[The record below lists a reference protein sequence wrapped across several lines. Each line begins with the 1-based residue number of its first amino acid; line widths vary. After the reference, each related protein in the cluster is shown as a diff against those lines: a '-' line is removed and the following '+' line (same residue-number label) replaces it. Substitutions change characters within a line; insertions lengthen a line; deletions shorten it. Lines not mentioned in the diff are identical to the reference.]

1 MSAEKI
7 PPRRVIGR
15 QWAGAKITLDRP
27 ARAAHVVRPIFS
39 LTLATKSKPLG
50 REVASAS
57 PGQSTDMSKK
67 KFSFGEITERAREQM
82 RDDDGAV
89 KSAITKWPEL
99 ENLIPALTN
108 DEYAQLSANIRAEG
122 CRDPLVLWQQ
132 AGEIVLVDGHNR
144 FRICDEHREELIT
157 KFGYDYKYIFR
168 DFADVEAAKDWMIN
182 NQLGKRNLTEEW
194 KSYLR
199 GIQYRAEKQQQGR
212 PKKDAEGKTSG
223 DGLKTAE
230 RLAELHRVS
239 DKTIRRDEK
248 FVEVLEKITGSNDQL
263 RKDILNR
270 TVRLPKMELLSLE
283 NEDERILRRVG
294 ELVVEGQPFMRAL
307 GTARSAFRIVAPEL
321 EITPDEQT
329 EALKAEVLKTIEKA
343 VEKRDPK
350 LVAKAKEMLDE
361 MARLWD

>member
-1 MSAEKI
+1 
-7 PPRRVIGR
+7 
-15 QWAGAKITLDRP
+15 
-27 ARAAHVVRPIFS
+27 
-39 LTLATKSKPLG
+39 
-50 REVASAS
+50 
-57 PGQSTDMSKK
+57 MSKK
-67 KFSFGEITERAREQM
+67 KFTFGEITERAREQM
-82 RDDDGAV
+82 RDDDQAV
-89 KSAITKWPEL
+89 KASIAKWPEL

-122 CRDPLVLWQQ
+122 CRDPLVLWQTDGQ
-132 AGEIVLVDGHNR
+132 AVLVDGHNR
-144 FRICDEHREELIT
+144 FRVCTEHRDELVT

-168 DFADVEAAKDWMIN
+168 EFADVEAAKDWMIN

-212 PKKDAEGKTSG
+212 PKKAADGTPT

-230 RLAELHRVS
+230 RLAELHKVS

-248 FVEVLEKITGSNDQL
+248 FVEVLEKITGDNDQL

-294 ELVVEGQPFMRAL
+294 ELVLEGAPFMKAL
-307 GTARSAFRIVAPEL
+307 TTARTAYRAAPPEL
-321 EITPDEQT
+321 ETTPDEKML
-329 EALKAEVLKTIEKA
+329 ALKAELVKVIDKA
-343 VEKRDPK
+343 VEKRDAK
-350 LVAKAKEMLDE
+350 LLAKAKELLDE
-361 MARLWD
+361 LASLWA